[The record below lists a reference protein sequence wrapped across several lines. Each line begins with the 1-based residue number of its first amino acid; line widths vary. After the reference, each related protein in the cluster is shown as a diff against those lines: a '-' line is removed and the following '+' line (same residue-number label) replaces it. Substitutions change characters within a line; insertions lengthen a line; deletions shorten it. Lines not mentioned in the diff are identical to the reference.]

1 MLIIRDL
8 KSNLIS
14 VWGACGRKFESCHPD
29 YRQSI
34 NNRWVIDAFFIETRM
49 KEDPRHIHISEYNYP
64 LPDERIAK
72 FPLTVRDQ
80 SKLLVYRHGEVT
92 EDVFTSLPD
101 YLPKGSLMVFN
112 NTKVIQARLHFRK
125 ETGALIEV
133 FCLEPIQPNDY
144 VLNFQQTEHAAWLCM
159 IGNLKKWKDGALKR
173 EMTVKGFTITL
184 TATRG
189 ECRGTSHWIDFSWNN
204 PEVTFADILEV
215 FGELPIPPYL
225 NRDTEESDKET
236 YQTVYSKIK
245 GSVAAPTAGLHFT
258 PRVLEALQE
267 TGIDLEEL
275 TLHVGAGTFK
285 PVKSEEI
292 EGHEMH
298 TEYISVNRATIKKLI
313 DHDGCAVA
321 VGTTSVRTLESLY
334 HIGVTLAENPDATEE
349 ELHVRQWQPYEK
361 YDQIPPVVALQKILG
376 YLDRNGLETLHSST
390 QIIIAPGYQYKIVKA
405 MVTNFHQPQS
415 TLLLLVSAFVKGNWR
430 TIYDYA
436 LSHDFRFLSYGDS
449 SLLIP

>member
-1 MLIIRDL
+1 
-8 KSNLIS
+8 
-14 VWGACGRKFESCHPD
+14 
-29 YRQSI
+29 
-34 NNRWVIDAFFIETRM
+34 M

-72 FPLTVRDQ
+72 FPLPTRDQ
-80 SKLLVYRHGEVT
+80 SKLLIYRRGEVS
-92 EDVFTSLPD
+92 EDVFTSLPG
-101 YLPKGSLMVFN
+101 YLPQGSLMIFN

-144 VLNFQQTEHAAWLCM
+144 VLNFQQTAHAAWLCM
-159 IGNLKKWKDGALKR
+159 IGNLKKWKDGQLKR
-173 EMTVKGFTITL
+173 EMTVKGFPITL

-189 ECRGTSHWIDFSWNN
+189 ECKGTSHWVDFAWDN

-258 PRVLEALQE
+258 PRVLDALQE
-267 TGIDLEEL
+267 KGIDLEEL

-298 TEYISVNRATIKKLI
+298 TEYISVNRSTIKKLI
-313 DHDGCAVA
+313 DHDGCAIA

-334 HIGVTLAENPDATEE
+334 HIGVTLAENPYATEE
-349 ELHVRQWQPYEK
+349 ELRVKQWQPYEK

-376 YLDRNGLETLHSST
+376 YLDRNGLETLHTST
-390 QIIIAPGYQYKIVKA
+390 QIIIAPGYNYKIVKA

-436 LSHDFRFLSYGDS
+436 MAHDFRFLSYGDS